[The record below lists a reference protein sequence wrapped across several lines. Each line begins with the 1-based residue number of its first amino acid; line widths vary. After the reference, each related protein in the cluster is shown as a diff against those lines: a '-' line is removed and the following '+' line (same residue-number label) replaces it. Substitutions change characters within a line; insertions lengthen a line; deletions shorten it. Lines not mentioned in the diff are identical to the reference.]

1 MPASHCAVRHSP
13 EPCAIHVPR
22 RPPARSHPP
31 GKEKCF
37 GVTAEGSASAQ
48 CACISGSCLLG
59 EGSGSDRLYAPP
71 AHAGQQQP
79 LPRPPQRFP
88 RLRETSEAEVA
99 RARDPEPPA
108 ARARSPERRQYMCW
122 RSPERRQHQCFGRAA
137 EEANNLD
144 ANRKRLQR
152 SSQPAL
158 CSPDVSRGGCPARD
172 TNLWAPHLRAST
184 QHSQTATNSKNSSS
198 YWRPRLAVRRVLGW
212 GLVHQLPAGAR
223 ACGRGQ
229 RRSAASAVLY
239 AIERSRTPR
248 R

>member
-1 MPASHCAVRHSP
+1 MASPLSCDGPFSKPAEMPASHCTVRHSP

-48 CACISGSCLLG
+48 CACISASCLLG
-59 EGSGSDRLYAPP
+59 EGSSSDRRQAKF
-71 AHAGQQQP
+71 A
-79 LPRPPQRFP
+79 
-88 RLRETSEAEVA
+88 SSA
-99 RARDPEPPA
+99 R
-108 ARARSPERRQYMCW
+108 RR
-122 RSPERRQHQCFGRAA
+122 H
-137 EEANNLD
+137 